1 MQSAQTAIPHYVPG
15 DQIQFAIEFGHKANI
30 KRVLATCAYQGD
42 KKTNLSEFTIPG
54 KITHQLLKGGYK
66 HSTAHFTSDEVPSNV
81 APGGE
86 YRVVKVFLESYLGTG
101 RCLQCDR
108 DVGMPRRNSCTNQD
122 ARPPAKS
129 TKKGR
134 HTPLWSI
141 ERALSFPLLRVCF
154 GGFCLSRGLLS
165 RSSLFIN

>member
-86 YRVVKVFLESYLGTG
+86 YRVVKVFLESYLG
-101 RCLQCDR
+101 
-108 DVGMPRRNSCTNQD
+108 RRMSLAHLPDIRFQISSGE
-122 ARPPAKS
+122 PA
-129 TKKGR
+129 GN
-134 HTPLWSI
+134 PESI
-141 ERALSFPLLRVCF
+141 
-154 GGFCLSRGLLS
+154 GFEWP
-165 RSSLFIN
+165 

>member
-86 YRVVKVFLESYLGTG
+86 YRVVKVFLESYLG
-101 RCLQCDR
+101 
-108 DVGMPRRNSCTNQD
+108 RRMSLAHLPDIRFQISSGE
-122 ARPPAKS
+122 PA
-129 TKKGR
+129 GN
-134 HTPLWSI
+134 PESI
-141 ERALSFPLLRVCF
+141 
-154 GGFCLSRGLLS
+154 GFQWP
-165 RSSLFIN
+165 

>member
-1 MQSAQTAIPHYVPG
+1 MRSAQTAIPHYVPG

-86 YRVVKVFLESYLGTG
+86 YRVVKVFLESYLG
-101 RCLQCDR
+101 
-108 DVGMPRRNSCTNQD
+108 RRMSLAHLPDIRFQISSGE
-122 ARPPAKS
+122 PA
-129 TKKGR
+129 GN
-134 HTPLWSI
+134 PESI
-141 ERALSFPLLRVCF
+141 
-154 GGFCLSRGLLS
+154 GFEWP
-165 RSSLFIN
+165 